1 MKSQL
6 KRKLYKQ
13 IIEDDEPLKITTVR
27 FRKSDYD
34 AFLKEC
40 RLDSHSG
47 SEVLSAFVRIY
58 ESGDIDIKKDKR

>member
-1 MKSQL
+1 MRSEL

-34 AFLKEC
+34 VFLKEC
-40 RLDSHSG
+40 RADSHSG
-47 SEVLSAFVRIY
+47 SEILNAFVKVY
-58 ESGDIDIKKDKR
+58 KSGHIDTKKDK